1 MTESMISVNY
11 DEYECNISVVDEE
24 DNTHVLNLYKL
35 YEKIEPPK
43 CSMRYSAKR
52 FTVTLHK
59 WLETSWKELTRVP
72 SKGEQKK

>member
-1 MTESMISVNY
+1 MISVKY

-24 DNTHVLNLYKL
+24 GTTHVLQLYKL
-35 YEKIEPPK
+35 YEKIEPQK

-72 SKGEQKK
+72 SKGEAKK